1 MWECRRSNTLLYQ
14 STALQKIHI
23 QNSPY
28 LNQKSPMQIG
38 EKDQIAESPNSP
50 KPNRFP
56 HALRLNGLDYRRSLF
71 IVDRVESRSA
81 RKS

>member
-1 MWECRRSNTLLYQ
+1 MQYTKQINFY
-14 STALQKIHI
+14 K
-23 QNSPY
+23 NSPY

-38 EKDQIAESPNSP
+38 EKGQTTKSPNSP

-56 HALRLNGLDYRRSLF
+56 HALRLDDLDHRRFIF

-81 RKS
+81 RKRLVGNRFTCGI